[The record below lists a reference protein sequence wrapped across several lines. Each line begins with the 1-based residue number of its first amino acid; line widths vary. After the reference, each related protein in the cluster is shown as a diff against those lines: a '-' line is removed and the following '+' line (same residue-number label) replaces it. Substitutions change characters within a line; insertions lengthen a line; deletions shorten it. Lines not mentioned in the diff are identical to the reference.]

1 MMNGTNLH
9 RLQIFRTVFENSHNI
24 SAAARKLNLAQPTVS
39 RHLAIF
45 EDELRVSL
53 YRHEGGRIEP
63 TWEAQRLYAETG
75 QLFERVAQVDHTVES
90 IRRGEDES
98 LRIMSVMTLSL
109 SLIPTAIADL
119 NRQLPN
125 LDIVVEGGGA
135 VSQLIALRS
144 GTIDIGVGGLL
155 PASPDLRQTPFGEC
169 ALTVV
174 LPAEHP
180 LSQQDEIH
188 LHDLAGHSCILPN
201 PDAPLGRRLYD
212 LLEEYDVHP
221 AQSIS
226 AFSLAFAVGLAAT
239 TRRITV
245 VDSQT
250 ANDFADDSLVSR
262 PLIPGTQVSL
272 ATIELARSPKRRSIT
287 ALQDALCN
295 AFGTQITPT

>member
-1 MMNGTNLH
+1 MNETNLH

-24 SAAARKLNLAQPTVS
+24 SAAARKLKLAQPTVS

-109 SLIPTAIADL
+109 SLVPTAIADL

-125 LDIVVEGGGA
+125 LDIIIEGGGA

-144 GTIDIGVGGLL
+144 GTIDVAIGGLL
-155 PASPDLRQTPFGEC
+155 PPSPDLRQTPFGEC
-169 ALTVV
+169 ALTVM
-174 LPAEHP
+174 LPTEHP
-180 LSQQDEIH
+180 LCAQDEIH
-188 LHDLAGHSCILPN
+188 LKDLAGHSCILPN

-212 LLEEYDVHP
+212 LMEEHDTYP

-226 AFSLAFAVGLAAT
+226 AFSLAFAVGLAGT
-239 TRRITV
+239 TRRITI
-245 VDSQT
+245 VDTQT
-250 ANDFADDSLVSR
+250 AHDFSNDSLVSR
-262 PLIPGTQVSL
+262 PMVPETLVSL
-272 ATIELARSPKRRSIT
+272 ATIELARSPKRRSISV
-287 ALQDALCN
+287 LQESLRN
-295 AFGTQITPT
+295 GFGTQVRTR